1 MTKADSW
8 KLHIQ
13 KLKKKK
19 RQGERRNICVHN
31 ESSSEQC
38 CFINAGSILMAF
50 WGFIFSGLGD
60 ILGESAASSRPSGL
74 GGFALSLPTCFQYP
88 TALTHFLACA
98 RARFCLGLDRA
109 PAPAPRGRQGRRK
122 RGRGGERNGAA
133 SERDGTNQKQM
144 LAHVWFSISKL
155 SRDRLFPAIPFI
167 FQPHFGLCTVTLYS
181 PGEDQHTAAAWLNS
195 PPQSVKN
202 SDLWWSTRMLTHLE
216 SPQ

>member
-1 MTKADSW
+1 
-8 KLHIQ
+8 
-13 KLKKKK
+13 
-19 RQGERRNICVHN
+19 
-31 ESSSEQC
+31 
-38 CFINAGSILMAF
+38 MAF

-60 ILGESAASSRPSGL
+60 ILGESAASSRPSCL

-98 RARFCLGLDRA
+98 WARFCLGLDRA

-195 PPQSVKN
+195 PPRSVKKSWPLVINTYVDTPGKSSVVRPNIAHGCRADVLLN
-202 SDLWWSTRMLTHLE
+202 SDICFVITLPISLCL
-216 SPQ
+216 